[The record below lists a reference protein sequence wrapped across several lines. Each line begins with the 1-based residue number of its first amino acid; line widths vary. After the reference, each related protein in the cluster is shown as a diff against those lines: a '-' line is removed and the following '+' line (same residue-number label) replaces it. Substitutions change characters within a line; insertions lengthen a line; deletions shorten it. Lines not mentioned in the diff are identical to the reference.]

1 MTVYV
6 DVVMLL
12 NFLVDFF
19 LLLGTNRLCGY
30 PTAMGKTV
38 IAGALGGIYG
48 GVCLV
53 PGFTFLG
60 NLVWRITVLALMCC
74 IAFGWHRSALRRGAL
89 FLFLTMALGGIAQG
103 MYGSGILG
111 LIGAAAGLFLLC
123 AVGFRGKIFGG
134 QQVPVMLRK
143 GRQVCHL
150 VALRDTGNTLKDP
163 ITGESVLVV
172 GSEIAWELLGL
183 TRQQLQTP
191 LDTMASGN
199 IPGLRLIPY
208 RSVGCSAGMLLAARM
223 DEVTVDGQPS
233 GKLVAFA
240 PQAIGK
246 AETYQALAG
255 GI

>member
-19 LLLGTNRLCGY
+19 LLLGTNRLCGC
-30 PTAMGKTV
+30 PTAIGRAL
-38 IAGALGGIYG
+38 IAALLGGIYG
-48 GVCLV
+48 GVCLL
-53 PGFTFLG
+53 PGFAFLG
-60 NLVWRITVLALMCC
+60 NLLWRLTVLGLMCV
-74 IAFGWHRSALRRGAL
+74 IAFGWHRTTIRRGAL

-123 AVGFRGKIFGG
+123 AVGFRMSGG
-134 QQVPVMLRK
+134 QKVPVVLRK
-143 GRQVCHL
+143 GKRICKL

-163 ITGESVLVV
+163 ITGQSVLVV
-172 GSEIAWELLGL
+172 GAETAWELLGI
-183 TRQQLQTP
+183 TPQQLRSP
-191 LDTMASGN
+191 LETMTSGVF
-199 IPGLRLIPY
+199 PGLRLIPY
-208 RSVGCSAGMLLAARM
+208 RSVGCSAGMLLAAIM

-233 GKLVAFA
+233 GQLVAFA
-240 PQAIGK
+240 PQVIGK

>member
-19 LLLGTNRLCGY
+19 LLLGTNRICGC
-30 PTAMGKTV
+30 PTAMGRTLG
-38 IAGALGGIYG
+38 AGALGGIYG

-60 NLVWRITVLALMCC
+60 NLLWRIIILGIMCW
-74 IAFGWHRSALRRGAL
+74 IAFGWRRSALRRGAL
-89 FLFLTMALGGIAQG
+89 FLFMTMALGGIAQG

-111 LIGAAAGLFLLC
+111 LIGAAVGLFLLC
-123 AVGFRGKIFGG
+123 AVGFRGKITGG
-134 QQVPVMLRK
+134 QQVPVVLRK
-143 GRQVCHL
+143 GRQVCRL

-163 ITGESVLVV
+163 ITGENVLVV

-191 LDTMASGN
+191 LETMATGN

-208 RSVGCSAGMLLAARM
+208 RSVGCSTGMLLAARM

-240 PQAIGK
+240 PQAIGE